1 MGICLSLEQ
10 QPEVQPRPQVLVS
23 NDIPD
28 TPPIPAKAS
37 HVEHAVFKKRLSQVD
52 PAEISDVPNKDLIT
66 RVRVI
71 DVHDGDTIKVLFE
84 FGGEI
89 MKISLRILGVDTPEL
104 TAGHARLPEEKAAGI
119 KARDFV
125 RETLHR
131 AELQGGVHA
140 KFISW
145 DKYGSRIVADI
156 LLSEKIS
163 LTDLLLKQGYAH
175 PYNGEKKK
183 EWTKEE
189 LTSPPFV

>member
-10 QPEVQPRPQVLVS
+10 PEEVQPRPQILIA
-23 NDIPD
+23 NGPPD

-37 HVEHAVFKKRLSQVD
+37 QVEHAVFKKRLSQVD
-52 PAEISDVPNKDLIT
+52 PKEISDVPNKDLIT
-66 RVRVI
+66 RIRVI
-71 DVHDGDTIKVLFE
+71 DVHDGDTVKVLFE

-89 MKISLRILGVDTPEL
+89 MKISLRILGVDTPEI
-104 TAGHARLPEEKAAGI
+104 TAGHGRLPEEKEAAT

-140 KFISW
+140 RFKEW
-145 DKYGSRIVADI
+145 DKFGSRILAEI
-156 LLSEKIS
+156 LLTETTTLS
-163 LTDLLLKQGYAH
+163 DLLIKQGYAH
-175 PYNGEKKK
+175 PYHGEKKR

-189 LTSPPFV
+189 LTSYPFN